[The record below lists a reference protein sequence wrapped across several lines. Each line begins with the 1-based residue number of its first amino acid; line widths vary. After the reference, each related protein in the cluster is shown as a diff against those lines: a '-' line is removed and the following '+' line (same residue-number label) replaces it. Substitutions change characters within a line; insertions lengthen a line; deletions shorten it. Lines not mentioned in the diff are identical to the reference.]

1 MAASMLS
8 AERELVDKG
17 TDQAAHHDLCD
28 QPAVPSY
35 EMQAYKLDDGKD
47 SEVRVDHVV
56 EALEAGTASQADGEK
71 EIDDASADGIA
82 GIELDGGGDIIFL
95 DEEGFVVDDETDD
108 VTMGAGAAAV
118 SGEITGKAES
128 TAAVSENSRVVTEA
142 ELTQRDLPAND
153 TDAPGDVDVDFQDF
167 VAMEDLDGA
176 VAAQVGPESRITKC
190 FEGITQYITELNNT
204 VRRPFFA
211 IP

>member
-1 MAASMLS
+1 MATSMLS

-17 TDQAAHHDLCD
+17 TDQAAHHNLCD

-108 VTMGAGAAAV
+108 VAMGAGAAAV

-153 TDAPGDVDVDFQDF
+153 TDAPGDVNVDFQDF

-204 VRRPFFA
+204 VRRPLFA